1 MGTDLAIRAVAIDA
15 ISPQTEETKPHG
27 RYQCRKLQTWTVIP
41 SALGYTDSGA
51 NSSHNLSHAPPG
63 PAEESLV
70 QRLLYPALRVPPFS
84 PGQDDTAPT
93 GKIRDV
99 CLQSHI
105 LHPISETA
113 SLSTLWSKILSP
125 TREEPFY
132 QTQGSINKE
141 GQKARQ
147 FRTDRQ

>member
-1 MGTDLAIRAVAIDA
+1 MPSRHRLRKRNLTDGITVSQVADLDCNSFRAWIYRQR
-15 ISPQTEETKPHG
+15 SQLFPQSLPRTARSRRG
-27 RYQCRKLQTWTVIP
+27 IP
-41 SALGYTDSGA
+41 CATAALPRP
-51 NSSHNLSHAPPG
+51 SS
-63 PAEESLV
+63 
-70 QRLLYPALRVPPFS
+70 PPFS

-125 TREEPFY
+125 TQEEPFY